1 LDAIHFR
8 NRAAKAREMARAGD
22 DVRLAQM
29 LLEVA
34 SDLEAEAAVIE
45 AEQRDAA
52 RTPPGRALRATL
64 TGLDGDTRVRSVQII
79 DISLSGAKFQ
89 ADGCHGAGSP
99 VVLELPCFGLHLEG
113 TIVRAGE
120 REAAMMFDPSSRSAP
135 GLAQLV
141 LSGQRMHAPAMS

>member
-1 LDAIHFR
+1 
-8 NRAAKAREMARAGD
+8 MARAGD